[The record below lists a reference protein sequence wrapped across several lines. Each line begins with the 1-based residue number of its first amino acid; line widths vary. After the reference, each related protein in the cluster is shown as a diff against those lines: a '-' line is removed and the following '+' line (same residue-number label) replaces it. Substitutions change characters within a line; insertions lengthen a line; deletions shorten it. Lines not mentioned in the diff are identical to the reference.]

1 MRLDSGTFSCDTKFF
16 FQLTYAVTYLRKVLP
31 KLFVAFFEAAA
42 LRTRG
47 VAFPECTLPDRTSP
61 AGYPAASLILTTV
74 AVEIFELEVRLLSK
88 APFLSHFH
96 SCVAVFVNRGLI

>member
-1 MRLDSGTFSCDTKFF
+1 MRLDSGTFSCDTEFF

-47 VAFPECTLPDRTSP
+47 VAFPECTFPDRTSP
-61 AGYPAASLILTTV
+61 AGRFTTPFILAAVVLFENEILLTPFFGYFLFRLV
-74 AVEIFELEVRLLSK
+74 VIF
-88 APFLSHFH
+88 
-96 SCVAVFVNRGLI
+96 NRGLI